1 MRAQLAGTQSDSAG
15 GDQGAG
21 EAQEDEERQ
30 RHGVCVVAVR
40 PERGLD
46 QRLVLRAGLR
56 LPRLDGRGLVL
67 GRAVAVVGVVRA
79 AARALEGA
87 AGGEARGLGLLLE
100 VAVGADVLG
109 HPVERLLDA
118 LGGVGAVDAPV
129 LRPVVDDLLPAGLRL
144 RCEGRR
150 GCCENSRAADKQD
163 EEERSRAGH
172 RCSLPLWGELN
183 LNGV

>member
-1 MRAQLAGTQSDSAG
+1 MRSGSGTESALLPFVPSADWISVSSFG
-15 GDQGAG
+15 PVSGS
-21 EAQEDEERQ
+21 
-30 RHGVCVVAVR
+30 
-40 PERGLD
+40 RGLTGAASSSAPA
-46 QRLVLRAGLR
+46 L
-56 LPRLDGRGLVL
+56 
-67 GRAVAVVGVVRA
+67 AVVGGVRAA

-163 EEERSRAGH
+163 DEDGLRAGH
-172 RCSLPLWGELN
+172 RVSSFPSWGELN

>member
-1 MRAQLAGTQSDSAG
+1 MRSGSGTESALLPFVPSADWISVSSFG
-15 GDQGAG
+15 PVSGS
-21 EAQEDEERQ
+21 
-30 RHGVCVVAVR
+30 
-40 PERGLD
+40 RGLMGAASSSLALSS
-46 QRLVLRAGLR
+46 LVRA
-56 LPRLDGRGLVL
+56 
-67 GRAVAVVGVVRA
+67 A

-144 RCEGRR
+144 RCQGRG

-163 EEERSRAGH
+163 EEERFARVIGAVSPR
-172 RCSLPLWGELN
+172 
-183 LNGV
+183 GVNSTSTVCKRFVR

>member
-1 MRAQLAGTQSDSAG
+1 MRSGSGTESALLPFVPSADWISVSSFG
-15 GDQGAG
+15 PVSGS
-21 EAQEDEERQ
+21 
-30 RHGVCVVAVR
+30 
-40 PERGLD
+40 RGLMG
-46 QRLVLRAGLR
+46 A
-56 LPRLDGRGLVL
+56 
-67 GRAVAVVGVVRA
+67 ASSSVALSLLVGVVRAA

-163 EEERSRAGH
+163 EEERFRAGH
-172 RCSLPLWGELN
+172 RVSSFPLWGELN

>member
-1 MRAQLAGTQSDSAG
+1 MAAAGTDAG

-30 RHGVCVVAVR
+30 GTESALLPFVPSADWISVSSFGPVSGS
-40 PERGLD
+40 RGLMGAASSSLAPARRRCPS
-46 QRLVLRAGLR
+46 RLR
-56 LPRLDGRGLVL
+56 PSS
-67 GRAVAVVGVVRA
+67 
-79 AARALEGA
+79 EGA
-87 AGGEARGLGLLLE
+87 AGGETGGLGLLLE

-109 HPVERLLDA
+109 TLSSASSMHFA
-118 LGGVGAVDAPV
+118 GVGAVDAPV

-163 EEERSRAGH
+163 DEKPFARVIG
-172 RCSLPLWGELN
+172 CSLPSWGEPN